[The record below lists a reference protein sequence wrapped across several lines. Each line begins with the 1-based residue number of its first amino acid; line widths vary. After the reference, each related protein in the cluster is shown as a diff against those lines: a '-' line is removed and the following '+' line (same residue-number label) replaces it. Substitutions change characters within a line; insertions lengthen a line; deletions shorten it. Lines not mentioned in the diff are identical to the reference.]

1 MAKGRQLIFPLD
13 HNRLNFL
20 NLTDWAVVDPR
31 KDVSCLQGHHEGSSL
46 EGTSELV
53 LHLMCSLR
61 QRPVLSLGDSPLDQ
75 LPGGNYKMSPRSR
88 QAVITKEN
96 PREGTVVSGTHAWRK
111 FLSPTSLLPIV
122 FSCGRL
128 AKKEIFVKAM
138 HGGHLFFLLLA
149 I

>member
-1 MAKGRQLIFPLD
+1 MSVVSRATMRGTPL
-13 HNRLNFL
+13 
-20 NLTDWAVVDPR
+20 
-31 KDVSCLQGHHEGSSL
+31 K
-46 EGTSELV
+46 V
-53 LHLMCSLR
+53 LPGECSLR